1 MQLVHGRCCGK
12 FQIIQAGKSPLDIRQ
27 VGIYNFPLTTYARKL
42 GYIKKRAGMN
52 RRRMVADETHFCTI
66 FRTRLRKNAKR
77 NLVE

>member
-1 MQLVHGRCCGK
+1 MM
-12 FQIIQAGKSPLDIRQ
+12 
-27 VGIYNFPLTTYARKL
+27 TYARKL